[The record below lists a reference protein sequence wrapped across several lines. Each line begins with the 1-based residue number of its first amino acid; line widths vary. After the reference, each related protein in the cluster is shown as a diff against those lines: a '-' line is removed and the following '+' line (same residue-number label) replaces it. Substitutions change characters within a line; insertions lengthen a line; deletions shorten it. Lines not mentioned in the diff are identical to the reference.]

1 MTDSELERAIYK
13 LLARRENDLIPDGL
27 GFVHKKLK
35 KKLKKLAKKI
45 AKKVKKVA
53 IPAGK
58 IALGFAAGGPMG
70 ASAVIGKL
78 TITELER
85 KKMKKAIKKA
95 EKKNKEAIAKEML
108 IMEGVNMESDESEIL
123 LQRYMNSK
131 RGFMDQ
137 YGKFVLP
144 AAGLGLAAVMILK
157 G

>member
-1 MTDSELERAIYK
+1 MTGHELESAIYE
-13 LLARRENDLIPDGL
+13 LLVKRESESVSDGL
-27 GFVHKKLK
+27 GFFHKKLK
-35 KKLKKLAKKI
+35 KKLKKLSKKI

-58 IALGFAAGGPMG
+58 IALGFAVGGPVG
-70 ASAVIGKL
+70 ASVVIGKL
-78 TITELER
+78 TISELER
-85 KKMKKAIKKA
+85 KKMKKAVKKA

-108 IMEGVNMESDESEIL
+108 MMEGVNMESDESEIL

-131 RGFMDQ
+131 RGFMDK

-144 AAGLGLAAVMILK
+144 AVGLGLVGVIILK

>member
-1 MTDSELERAIYK
+1 MTDAELETAIYN
-13 LLARRENDLIPDGL
+13 LLVKRESESVSEGL
-27 GFVHKKLK
+27 GFFHKKLK
-35 KKLKKLAKKI
+35 NKIKKLAKKI

-58 IALGFAAGGPMG
+58 IALGFAAGGPIG

-78 TITELER
+78 TLTELER
-85 KKMKKAIKKA
+85 KKMKKAVKKA
-95 EKKNKEAIAKEML
+95 EKKNKEEIAKEML
-108 IMEGVNMESDESEIL
+108 FMEGVNMESDESEIL

-137 YGKFVLP
+137 YGKYVLP

>member
-1 MTDSELERAIYK
+1 MTDSELESAIHE
-13 LLARRENDLIPDGL
+13 LLVKRESEMYSDGL
-27 GFVHKKLK
+27 GFFH

-53 IPAGK
+53 IPAGQ
-58 IALGFAAGGPMG
+58 IALGFAVGGPVG
-70 ASAVIGKL
+70 ASVAIGKL
-78 TITELER
+78 TVDELQR
-85 KKMKKAIKKA
+85 KKMKKAVKKA

-108 IMEGVNMESDESEIL
+108 LMEGVNMESDESEIL

-137 YGKFVLP
+137 YGKFILP